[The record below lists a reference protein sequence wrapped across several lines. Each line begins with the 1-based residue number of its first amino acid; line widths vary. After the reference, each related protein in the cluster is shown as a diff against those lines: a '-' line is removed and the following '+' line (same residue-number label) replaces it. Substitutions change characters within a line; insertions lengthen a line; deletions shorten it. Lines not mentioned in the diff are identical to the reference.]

1 MKIPRNEFKN
11 VIKECLKELIA
22 EGALN
27 NVIAEMVNTQG
38 IPLNM
43 QSNNVGYRQNPMT
56 ADPRVQAAAK
66 LLSKG
71 GDTKLAESIFA
82 DSLQT
87 VAEQNAMFDPN
98 AHQMQ
103 DIYNQGMMGM
113 NGQQVMPQQGYY
125 QNNYQQPMM
134 QQPMMPQQGYYQN
147 NYQQPQQQ
155 PGMLNGNGN
164 QPNNAGMNV
173 WAKLAFN
180 SPIKNRPPMST
191 GGAGGN
197 NEFTGNADMSA
208 GRFG

>member
-125 QNNYQQPMM
+125 QNNYQQP
-134 QQPMMPQQGYYQN
+134 
-147 NYQQPQQQ
+147 QQQ